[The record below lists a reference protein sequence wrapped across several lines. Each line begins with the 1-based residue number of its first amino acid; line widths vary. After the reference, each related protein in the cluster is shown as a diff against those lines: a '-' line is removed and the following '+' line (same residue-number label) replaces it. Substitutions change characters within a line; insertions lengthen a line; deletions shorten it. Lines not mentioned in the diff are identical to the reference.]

1 MDKPDDSAEM
11 VVPVIAEELH
21 AGVRTVD
28 TGGVRVKK
36 TVHERQEI
44 LDQPLMNER
53 VEVRRV
59 VKNEIVAGP
68 LPTRTVDGVVI
79 VPVVE
84 EVLKIEK
91 QFVLK
96 EELHITKRREVR
108 RHEQTVTLKQEQAE
122 IERFDA
128 DGNATA
134 SPFTAEPARH
144 DARQARPSPAP
155 KPATQRLS
163 PKERVLARESPRR
176 PRKSILE

>member
-1 MDKPDDSAEM
+1 MDKPEDSAET
-11 VVPVIAEELH
+11 VVPVITEELH
-21 AGVRTVD
+21 AGVRAVES
-28 TGGVRVKK
+28 GGVRIKK
-36 TVHERQEI
+36 TVRERQEI
-44 LDQPLMNER
+44 LDQPLMSEH

-68 LPTRTVDGVVI
+68 LPARKAGDAII

-84 EVLKIEK
+84 EVLRIEK

-122 IERFDA
+122 VERVDA
-128 DGNATA
+128 EGNVVPHEAREASAPTA
-134 SPFTAEPARH
+134 AKPPAR
-144 DARQARPSPAP
+144 
-155 KPATQRLS
+155 RLS
-163 PKERVLARESPRR
+163 PKERVLARESPRH